1 MFHDEAGII
10 GDVLQNLTHVHRML
24 QPQPM
29 QAQQAQH
36 GVCPEETVEDASQLL
51 QLFLFPNSTNLDDLN
66 TDNIQVCAIW
76 INLANVC

>member
-29 QAQQAQH
+29 QAESTEVQH

-51 QLFLFPNSTNLDDLN
+51 QLFLFPNSANLDDLD
-66 TDNIQVCAIW
+66 TDNIQV
-76 INLANVC
+76 